1 MKPLFA
7 DTFYWLALLN
17 PGDNWHQTVLNY
29 THQHLDQELV
39 TSDGV
44 LDEMLNYAS
53 TRGIVM
59 REKALA
65 LYAYVI
71 RSPLITI
78 IPYTPNLREKGL
90 ELYAK
95 RSDKSYS
102 ITDCISMVIMKQL
115 GIQDILTHDKHFT
128 QEGFTI
134 IFTTMY

>member
-29 THQHLDQELV
+29 THQHPDQELV

-95 RSDKSYS
+95 RS
-102 ITDCISMVIMKQL
+102 V
-115 GIQDILTHDKHFT
+115 
-128 QEGFTI
+128 FTI
-134 IFTTMY
+134 IDGLGRRSTLKKCADSCTDTSEKNLD

>member
-1 MKPLFA
+1 
-7 DTFYWLALLN
+7 
-17 PGDNWHQTVLNY
+17 
-29 THQHLDQELV
+29 
-39 TSDGV
+39 
-44 LDEMLNYAS
+44 
-53 TRGIVM
+53 M

-65 LYAYVI
+65 LYAYII

-78 IPYTPNLREKGL
+78 VPYTPSLREQGL

-115 GIQDILTHDKHFT
+115 DIQNILTHDKHFT